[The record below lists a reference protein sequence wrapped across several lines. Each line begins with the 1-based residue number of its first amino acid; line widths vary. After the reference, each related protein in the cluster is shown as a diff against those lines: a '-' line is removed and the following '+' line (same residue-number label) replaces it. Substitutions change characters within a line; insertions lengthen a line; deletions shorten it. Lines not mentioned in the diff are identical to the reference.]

1 MFRTGSGAA
10 KKSSSI
16 NFIEREGQV
25 LAADG
30 GVLLQND
37 FLSKE
42 DFIRV
47 QHWAH
52 GVACDQDR
60 KMRRWDMA
68 IVRDFSDCMSSRQW
82 SSAED
87 DIPDE
92 ARFFVDAVKK
102 AGMVEP
108 DATVVIG
115 VLRWQQRSGMG
126 EHTDGHSDTAITFY
140 LNDTW
145 NKSWC
150 GDFIFYE
157 SREDFNNGFGRAV
170 SPLANRLVINKSRVM
185 HKVTYCSELAVERV
199 TLQAFVLPQ

>member
-1 MFRTGSGAA
+1 
-10 KKSSSI
+10 
-16 NFIEREGQV
+16 
-25 LAADG
+25 
-30 GVLLQND
+30 
-37 FLSKE
+37 
-42 DFIRV
+42 
-47 QHWAH
+47 
-52 GVACDQDR
+52 
-60 KMRRWDMA
+60 MRRWDMA

>member
-1 MFRTGSGAA
+1 LSR
-10 KKSSSI
+10 I
-16 NFIEREGQV
+16 NAVERDGQV
-25 LAADG
+25 LAANG
-30 GVLLQND
+30 GVLLQED
-37 FLSKE
+37 FLSQE
-42 DFIRV
+42 DFIRM
-47 QHWAH
+47 QRWAYS
-52 GVACDQDR
+52 VNCDQDR

-82 SSAED
+82 SSAQD

-92 ARFFVDAVKK
+92 ARFFIDAVKK

-115 VLRWQQRSGMG
+115 VLRWQPKSGMG
-126 EHTDGHSDTAITFY
+126 EHTDGHSDTAITYY
-140 LNDTW
+140 LNDIW
-145 NKSWC
+145 KKSWC

-157 SREDFNNGFGRAV
+157 SLEDFNHGYGRAV

-199 TLQAFVLPQ
+199 TLQAFVQPA